1 MLPTRH
7 DTDVTFC
14 VLENE
19 SLVTAPTMPRVL
31 GHMRGEDLHPSV
43 GAAQRRRRSRRRPL
57 GRLAMTSRWRSM
69 SAGRAG
75 RPDARPRRLPPRSA
89 WTRVAFACST
99 LVHVA
104 RHLSAAVDQVRRSLN
119 RALRRQ
125 GDDRLVKT
133 RQLRLTRRSNMT
145 QRQTSGVDRP
155 RARDRC
161 WWPARGRST
170 DWRCDCGTT
179 GHGAA
184 RSGCGKWSP
193 PTAPRRQRVLP
204 QASSPVNRRTSP
216 GSGRSQWAISWK

>member
-1 MLPTRH
+1 
-7 DTDVTFC
+7 
-14 VLENE
+14 
-19 SLVTAPTMPRVL
+19 MPRVL

-89 WTRVAFACST
+89 WNRVAFACST

-119 RALRRQ
+119 RAPAA
-125 GDDRLVKT
+125 T
-133 RQLRLTRRSNMT
+133 RGRPVGEDAPAAADPPVEHDAAANVGS
-145 QRQTSGVDRP
+145 SRP

-193 PTAPRRQRVLP
+193 PTAPRRARVLP

>member
-1 MLPTRH
+1 
-7 DTDVTFC
+7 
-14 VLENE
+14 
-19 SLVTAPTMPRVL
+19 
-31 GHMRGEDLHPSV
+31 MRGEDLHPSV

-89 WTRVAFACST
+89 WNRVAFACST

-145 QRQTSGVDRP
+145 QRQTSGVHAPAHEIVAGGP
-155 RARDRC
+155 RAGDQRIGDAIVEL
-161 WWPARGRST
+161 PVTGLRGADVESGRLPPRRAGRECFPRHRARST
-170 DWRCDCGTT
+170 AAPLPVPA
-179 GHGAA
+179 GA
-184 RSGCGKWSP
+184 SG
-193 PTAPRRQRVLP
+193 R
-204 QASSPVNRRTSP
+204 SP
-216 GSGRSQWAISWK
+216 GSDVDPTGCQGVGRPAS

>member
-1 MLPTRH
+1 
-7 DTDVTFC
+7 
-14 VLENE
+14 
-19 SLVTAPTMPRVL
+19 MPRVL

-89 WTRVAFACST
+89 WNRVAFACST

-104 RHLSAAVDQVRRSLN
+104 RHLSAAVDQVLRSLN
-119 RALRRQ
+119 RAPAA
-125 GDDRLVKT
+125 T
-133 RQLRLTRRSNMT
+133 RGRPVGEDAPAAADPPVEHDAAADVGS
-145 QRQTSGVDRP
+145 SRP

-184 RSGCGKWSP
+184 RSGCEKWSP
-193 PTAPRRQRVLP
+193 PTAPRWARVLP